1 MMRIAFMG
9 TPEFAVP
16 TLEALADAHEIAAVY
31 TQPPRPAGRG
41 KRPRPTP
48 TAKRA
53 AELGFEI
60 RTPPNFRDPAERAAF
75 AALGLDAAVV
85 VAYGL
90 LLPVEIL
97 EAPVHGCFNLH
108 ASLLPR
114 WRGAAP
120 IQRAVM
126 AGDVETGVSIMKMDA
141 GLDTGPVALTATT
154 PIRESDT
161 ASTLHDRLAALGA
174 PLMVEALAHLE
185 ARELKLTAQPAEG
198 VYAAKIE
205 KSETRID
212 WRRASEHVD
221 RQIRGLSRF
230 PGAWFMVDGER
241 VKALM
246 ANQVPGSGAPGET
259 LDDQLTVA
267 CGSGA
272 VRLTRLQRAGGAPM
286 EATAFLRGRP
296 VAAGVTLEGA

>member
-1 MMRIAFMG
+1 MRIAFMG
-9 TPEFAVP
+9 TPEFSVP
-16 TLEALADAHEIAAVY
+16 TLDALAATHDIAAVY

-48 TAKRA
+48 VAERA
-53 AELGFEI
+53 GELGLEI
-60 RTPPNFRDPAERAAF
+60 RTPLNFRAPADRASF
-75 AALGLDAAVV
+75 AALELDVAVV

-90 LLPVEIL
+90 LLPVELL

-126 AGDVETGVSIMKMDA
+126 AGDTETGVCVMKMEA
-141 GLDTGPVALTATT
+141 GLDTGPVASTAVT
-154 PIRESDT
+154 PIRASDT
-161 ASTLHDRLAALGA
+161 ASSVHDRLAALGA
-174 PLMVEALAHLE
+174 PLMVEALARL
-185 ARELKLTAQPAEG
+185 ASGDLKLTAQPAEG
-198 VYAAKIE
+198 VYAAKID
-205 KSETRID
+205 KTETRID
-212 WRRASEHVD
+212 WRRPSEVVD

-230 PGAWFMVDGER
+230 PGAWFMMEGER

-246 ANQVPGSGAPGET
+246 AEAVPGAGAPGEV
-259 LDDQLTVA
+259 LDDRLAIA

-286 EATAFLRGRP
+286 EAEAFLRGRP
-296 VAAGVTLEGA
+296 VAAGAILEGA